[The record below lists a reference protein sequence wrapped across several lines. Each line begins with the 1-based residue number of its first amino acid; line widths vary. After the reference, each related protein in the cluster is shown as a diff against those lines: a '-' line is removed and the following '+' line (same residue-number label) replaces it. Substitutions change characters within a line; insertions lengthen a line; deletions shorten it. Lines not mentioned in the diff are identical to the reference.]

1 MQASFKH
8 LALSTAILLLIT
20 TPILANP
27 AIKPAVPDTSTT
39 MAQYDC
45 SDGDLVCAN
54 GHTAVAYCDGN
65 NWWVR
70 EICGNVYMCNQEPYP
85 ICVPRDEAPFK
96 KD

>member
-27 AIKPAVPDTSTT
+27 VMKPAVPDTGTT
-39 MAQYDC
+39 MAEYDC

-70 EICGNVYMCNQEPYP
+70 EFCGNVYMCNQEPYP

-96 KD
+96 E